1 MPVNVLVD
9 ITYFMPN
16 LETSSCCQATG
27 TGDWEWGMGI
37 GDWGLNI
44 EYGEWGMGNGEW
56 ELGKWEIE
64 NSSVPGDDSIILTGV
79 GTSAI
84 R

>member
-1 MPVNVLVD
+1 MGLG
-9 ITYFMPN
+9 YG
-16 LETSSCCQATG
+16 TG
-27 TGDWEWGMGI
+27 LGDWEWRLGNVEWGMG
-37 GDWGLNI
+37 N
-44 EYGEWGMGNGEW
+44 GEWGMGNGEW